1 MPERIRPAGP
11 VCGPVKPLAHTGRSP
26 FSRVCHAALACRR
39 LATSHEH
46 PLRMMAVA
54 SWFAMFPLRAH
65 AGIWNGGLCNVYQ
78 EVLDNELLEI
88 VSLTMLAGSL
98 ILWGL
103 DDGRHNIKTGI
114 IRGVAVT
121 MGVLNMP
128 LLWAQVFNHGAACSG
143 AI

>member
-1 MPERIRPAGP
+1 MPR
-11 VCGPVKPLAHTGRSP
+11 
-26 FSRVCHAALACRR
+26 CRR
-39 LATSHEH
+39 LIGRAVEVARVSFID
-46 PLRMMAVA
+46 LRGAWRAFLRSPERGAPAMAAALWLALLPVQ
-54 SWFAMFPLRAH
+54 AH
-65 AGIWNGGLCNVYQ
+65 AAGIWNGGLCTVYQ
-78 EVLDNELLEI
+78 SVLDNELLEI

-128 LLWAQVFNHGAACSG
+128 LLWAQIFNHGAACTG
-143 AI
+143 AGL

>member
-1 MPERIRPAGP
+1 MRKSLLVATRHISNRLRALQAL
-11 VCGPVKPLAHTGRSP
+11 LASSPRMSPGRD
-26 FSRVCHAALACRR
+26 RNEQRCLRLVAVALW
-39 LATSHEH
+39 LATV
-46 PLRMMAVA
+46 PTL
-54 SWFAMFPLRAH
+54 AH

-88 VSLTMLAGSL
+88 VSLTMLVGSL

-103 DDGRHNIKTGI
+103 DDGRHNIKTSV

-128 LLWAQVFNHGAACSG
+128 LLWAQVFNHGAACTG
-143 AI
+143 TM

>member
-1 MPERIRPAGP
+1 MRKSLLMAVRHLSKRLRDVKALLAWRPCFPADKDRDGE
-11 VCGPVKPLAHTGRSP
+11 
-26 FSRVCHAALACRR
+26 RR
-39 LATSHEH
+39 LR
-46 PLRMMAVA
+46 LVAVA
-54 SWFAMFPLRAH
+54 LWLATIPTLAH

-88 VSLTMLAGSL
+88 VSLTMLVGSL

-103 DDGRHNIKTGI
+103 DDGRHNIKTSI

-128 LLWAQVFNHGAACSG
+128 LLWAQVFNHGAACTG
-143 AI
+143 TM

>member
-1 MPERIRPAGP
+1 MSERPCEAPVVKLLRLPARVWKFCRTLP
-11 VCGPVKPLAHTGRSP
+11 ILHTHLLRRLVVVAPLA
-26 FSRVCHAALACRR
+26 AL
-39 LATSHEH
+39 
-46 PLRMMAVA
+46 PL
-54 SWFAMFPLRAH
+54 FAH

>member
-1 MPERIRPAGP
+1 MRKSLLMAVRHLSKRLRDVKALLSSQPCFPADKHRDGE
-11 VCGPVKPLAHTGRSP
+11 
-26 FSRVCHAALACRR
+26 RR
-39 LATSHEH
+39 LR
-46 PLRMMAVA
+46 LVAVA
-54 SWFAMFPLRAH
+54 LWLATIPTLAN

-88 VSLTMLAGSL
+88 VSLTMLVGSL

-103 DDGRHNIKTGI
+103 DDGRHNIKTSI

-128 LLWAQVFNHGAACSG
+128 LLWAQVFNHGAACTG
-143 AI
+143 TM